1 MVWEDVK
8 VYKEIHKCRV
18 CGNTNLKP
26 IVDLGRQF
34 LTGIFPEVSQEVDEG
49 PLELVKCLPDENNL
63 SVCGL
68 VQLKHSF
75 ENTKMYG
82 ENYGYRSGLNQSMV
96 RHLSEITQEIKQQ
109 IKLCENDL
117 VIDIGSNDGTLLKSY
132 GIDNLDYVGMDPT
145 GTKFKKFYPEYI
157 TLIPDFFSA
166 GNIINIRGK
175 RKAKVITSIAMFYD
189 LEDPVKFA
197 NEVAQVLSED
207 GIWVMEQ
214 SYLPSMLQT
223 NSYDTICHEHLEF
236 YCLSQIEWIVKAAGM
251 KVINVSLNDSN
262 GGSFRVTIAKQGTD
276 YKESKSVEFLRQ
288 YESNQEMNTLQTYV
302 RFNQSIVNHRKDILN
317 FLAKVHADGK
327 RVYGYGASTKGNV
340 FLQYCGITPRD
351 IVAIAEV
358 NEDKFGHVTP
368 GTCIPIVSEKEA
380 KSENPDYFIVLPWH
394 FKKNILE
401 KEKDYILKNKCKFV
415 FPLPELEVIDS
426 ENVEENLR

>member
-1 MVWEDVK
+1 M
-8 VYKEIHKCRV
+8 YKEIHKCRI
-18 CGNTNLKP
+18 CGNANLKS
-26 IVDLGRQF
+26 IVNLGKQS
-34 LTGIFPEVSQEVDEG
+34 LTGIFPGLSQEVDEG
-49 PLELVKCLPDENNL
+49 PLELVKCIPDKSSL

-96 RHLSEITQEIKQQ
+96 NHLNEITQEIKQLV
-109 IKLCENDL
+109 KLCENDL

-132 GIDNLDYVGMDPT
+132 GIKNLDYVGMDPT
-145 GTKFKKFYPEYI
+145 GIKFKKFYPDYI
-157 TLIPDFFSA
+157 TLVPDFFSA
-166 GNIINIRGK
+166 ENIMKIRGK
-175 RKAKVITSIAMFYD
+175 RKARVITSIAMFYD
-189 LEDPVKFA
+189 LEDPIEFA
-197 NEVAQVLSED
+197 NDIAEILSED

-214 SYLPSMLQT
+214 SYLPAMLQT

-262 GGSFRVTIAKQGTD
+262 GGSFRVTIAKQKTE
-276 YKESKSVEFLRQ
+276 YKMDKSVEHLRQ
-288 YESNQEMNTLQTYV
+288 YELDKEMDTLQPYV
-302 RFNQSIVNHRKDILN
+302 RFNQSIENHKKDIMD
-317 FLAKVHADGK
+317 FFAQVHIEGK

-340 FLQYCGITPRD
+340 FLQYCGITSRD

-368 GTCIPIVSEKEA
+368 GTGIPIISEKDA
-380 KSENPDYFIVLPWH
+380 KSERPDYFIVLPWH

-401 KEKDYILKNKCKFV
+401 KEKDYILNNNCKFI
-415 FPLPELEVIDS
+415 FPLPKLEIIDS
-426 ENVEENLR
+426 DNLVENLR